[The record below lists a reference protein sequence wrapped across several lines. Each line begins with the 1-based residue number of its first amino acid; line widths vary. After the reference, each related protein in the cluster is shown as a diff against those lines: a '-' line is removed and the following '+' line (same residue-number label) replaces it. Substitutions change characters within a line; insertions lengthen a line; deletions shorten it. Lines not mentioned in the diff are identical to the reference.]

1 MAYTLRGRIE
11 SRLASALLPVLA
23 AAALALLLHA
33 WWPLQL
39 AGLMLAVGLAL
50 DAGAYHRLL
59 PYHPGWAA
67 VPLGLLELALVM
79 VLARGLDVA
88 APLEPAL
95 LFFAVSWLLAQVLA
109 HAGFPLLHL
118 SYADDGGELGRAG
131 AVLDG
136 VAPVALAALAGIAW
150 VTQPPLV
157 RLEAGVHQGP
167 LVLDH
172 AQRLVGEPGA
182 VVRGGILITADDVTV
197 RDVSVLG
204 GETGIEVRDAE
215 RVLLEDV
222 SILGA
227 ELDGISARRSTVTI
241 RDCFVHSLV
250 DPRAQGID
258 ISFGMMVG
266 MSRVEGCTV
275 IGGQEGIVTHMA
287 MAALRGNHVSG
298 TSMRGITMTEMSAGK
313 VEDNEVLDGLGV
325 GIFCGDYSHCEIE
338 RNTVSGTR
346 ADTRSGR
353 TRGGYAIQAHY
364 GASAEVDGNRLDGNA
379 RDVGA
384 FLNAEI
390 RPG

>member
-1 MAYTLRGRIE
+1 M
-11 SRLASALLPVLA
+11 
-23 AAALALLLHA
+23 
-33 WWPLQL
+33 
-39 AGLMLAVGLAL
+39 
-50 DAGAYHRLL
+50 
-59 PYHPGWAA
+59 
-67 VPLGLLELALVM
+67 
-79 VLARGLDVA
+79 
-88 APLEPAL
+88 
-95 LFFAVSWLLAQVLA
+95 LA

-131 AVLDG
+131 TLLDAA
-136 VAPVALAALAGIAW
+136 APVALAAVVGIAW

-157 RLEAGVHQGP
+157 RLAAGVHEGP

-182 VVRGGILITADDVTV
+182 VVRGGIVITADDVTV

-222 SILGA
+222 SIMGA

-298 TSMRGITMTEMSAGK
+298 TSMRGITMTEMSAGE
-313 VEDNEVLDGLGV
+313 VEGNEVLGRTGRRDLLRRLLPLRDRAEQRVRHPRATTAAGAPAA
-325 GIFCGDYSHCEIE
+325 
-338 RNTVSGTR
+338 GTR
-346 ADTRSGR
+346 SRRTTARAPRWTTTASKATRSG
-353 TRGGYAIQAHY
+353 I
-364 GASAEVDGNRLDGNA
+364 
-379 RDVGA
+379 GA